1 MLKNKD
7 TKQTV
12 QNVTKRCLGEGPGFH
27 YTIYATFLQDERKK
41 KGQARLFMEFY
52 HALGFNLVM
61 VTITTYNLRSV
72 NVLTVGLGM
81 KTQRQSSGAISFT
94 ATTGFS
100 SFTPTPRIVP

>member
-1 MLKNKD
+1 MLPSVALSK
-7 TKQTV
+7 
-12 QNVTKRCLGEGPGFH
+12 GPVFI
-27 YTIYATFLQDERKK
+27 TQFMQPFCRMKEKK